1 MKKAIFNPKT
11 TELKLNENEIHI
23 WNIDLDMIKNS
34 IASIGKI
41 LSEDEIVRANK
52 FHFEADKE
60 RFICSRGILRLL
72 INAYTK
78 IPVKI
83 ITYTQNNFGK
93 PELLK
98 SINDIRLNFNVSHS
112 KNIFCLA
119 FCRKEQ
125 VGIDVEIVKPISDYM
140 QIAERYFSES
150 ELEKLKSL
158 SEKDKLGGFY
168 TCWTSK
174 EAVIKLLGQGLS
186 FPLKDF
192 DVQIKN
198 LEVGEN
204 HRYQVKTKNEE
215 EIISVEVFKP
225 EVNVFGACA
234 VKIENYD
241 TIYFQFDERVYSVKN
256 FLGDNL

>member
-1 MKKAIFNPKT
+1 MKKVVFNPKH
-11 TELKLNENEIHI
+11 LDLNLNENEIHI
-23 WNIDLDMIKNS
+23 WNIDLDHIRKSTSS
-34 IASIGKI
+34 ITKI
-41 LSEDEIVRANK
+41 LSEEEISRANK
-52 FHFEADKE
+52 FHFESDKE
-60 RFICSRGILRLL
+60 RFICNRGILRFF
-72 INAYTK
+72 INTYTK
-78 IPVKI
+78 IPLKTI
-83 ITYTQNNFGK
+83 SYIQNDFGK
-93 PELLK
+93 PELSESL
-98 SINDIRLNFNVSHS
+98 NDNRLNFNVSHS

-125 VGIDVEIVKPISDYM
+125 VGIDTEIVKPISNYM

-204 HRYQVKTKNEE
+204 HRYQVNTKNEE

-225 EVNVFGACA
+225 VVNVFGACA
-234 VKIENYD
+234 VNIENYN
-241 TIYFQFDERVYSVKN
+241 TIYFEFDERVYSVKN
-256 FLGDNL
+256 FLSDNL